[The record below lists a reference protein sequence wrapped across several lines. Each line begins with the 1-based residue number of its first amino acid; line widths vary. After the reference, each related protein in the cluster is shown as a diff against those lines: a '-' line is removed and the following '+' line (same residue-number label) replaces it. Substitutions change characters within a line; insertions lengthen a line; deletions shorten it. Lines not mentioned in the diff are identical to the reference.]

1 MEFIKKQICD
11 GVDLVA
17 IPANRFKTNQITISL
32 ALPLNSDTA
41 SANALALGL
50 VTRRCEEFPNM
61 IELNRELAHLYGATI
76 YDSVTKVGESQ
87 VMSLSATCLDDRF
100 SLDGES
106 ISFDTIKLLTS
117 LLFKPRFNENGE
129 FFDDDVE
136 NEKRILIEKL
146 NSEENE
152 KRVYVLRQAES
163 KMFSGEPYA
172 VNKYGTV
179 SNVESLDSKAVTKAW
194 LNMLKKAKIFV
205 TLVGDTNV
213 DKVYDYLKNVFS
225 FVERDFEP
233 LQAPVFVPRAKEVK
247 NYLERID
254 VKQGKLVMG
263 FRVNVKPD
271 DELAKS
277 MRSFSDIFG
286 GGPYSKLFANVREKL
301 SLCYYCSARYTR
313 LKSYIMIQSGCL
325 EENMDR
331 AVDEIMNQLD
341 VIKSGDFD
349 EEFESSRMAL
359 CDAVMSIADT
369 PEALET
375 WYINQITEEKLK
387 SPTDVADEIN
397 SVTKEQIIKC
407 ANLLS
412 LDTVYKLVGSEEE

>member
-1 MEFIKKQICD
+1 MGFTKKQICD

-17 IPANRFKTNQITISL
+17 IPANRFKTNQITVSL
-32 ALPLNSDTA
+32 ALPLSSDTA

-50 VTRRCEEFPNM
+50 ITRRCEEFPNM
-61 IELNRELAHLYGATI
+61 IELNRRLAHLYGATI
-76 YDSVTKVGESQ
+76 YDSITKVGECQ
-87 VMSLSATCLDDRF
+87 VLSLSATCLDDRF

-106 ISFDTIKLLTS
+106 ISFDCIKLLTS
-117 LLFKPRFNENGE
+117 LLFKPRLNEHGE

-136 NEKRILIEKL
+136 NEKRILVEKL

-152 KRVYVLRQAES
+152 KRIYVLRQAES

-179 SNVESLDSKAVTKAW
+179 SSVESLDSKTVTKAW
-194 LNMLKKAKIFV
+194 LNILKKAKIFV
-205 TLVGDTNV
+205 TLVGDTNI

-225 FVERDFEP
+225 FVTREYDMLP
-233 LQAPVFVPRAKEVK
+233 VPVFVPDAKEVK

-271 DELAKS
+271 DKLACA

-301 SLCYYCSARYTR
+301 SLCYYCSSRYTR

-325 EENMDR
+325 EENMDK
-331 AVDEIMNQLD
+331 AVNEIMNQLEA
-341 VIKSGDFD
+341 IKSGDFD

-359 CDAVMSIADT
+359 CDAVMSIDDT

-387 SPTDVADEIN
+387 SPSDVVDEIN
-397 SVTKEQIIKC
+397 SVSKEQIIEC
-407 ANLLS
+407 ANFLS
-412 LDTVYKLVGSEEE
+412 LDTIYKLVGSEEE

>member
-1 MEFIKKQICD
+1 MEFIKKEICD

-32 ALPLNSDTA
+32 ALPLKEQTA

-50 VTRRCEEFPNM
+50 VARRCEEYPNM
-61 IELNRELAHLYGATI
+61 IELNRRLAALYGATV

-87 VMSLSATCLDDRF
+87 VLSLSATCLDDRF

-106 ISFDTIKLLTS
+106 ISFDCIKLLTS
-117 LLFKPRFNENGE
+117 LLVKPRLNENGE
-129 FFDDDVE
+129 FYSDDVE
-136 NEKRILIEKL
+136 NEKRILTEKL

-152 KRVYVLRQAES
+152 KRVYVLRQTEA
-163 KMFSGEPYA
+163 KMFAGEPYA

-179 SNVESLDSKAVTKAW
+179 SNVEALDSEAVTKAW
-194 LNMLKKAKIFV
+194 LDMLKKAKIFV
-205 TLVGDTNV
+205 TLVGDVNV
-213 DKVYDYLKNVFS
+213 DKVYDYLKIVFS
-225 FVERDFEP
+225 FVSREYEALP
-233 LQAPVFVPRAKEVK
+233 KPVFVPEAKEVK

-263 FRVNVKPD
+263 FRANVKPD
-271 DELAKS
+271 EELTKA
-277 MRSFSDIFG
+277 MRSFCDIFG
-286 GGPYSKLFANVREKL
+286 GGPYSKLFANVREKM

-325 EENMDR
+325 EENMDK
-331 AVDEIMNQLD
+331 AVNEIMHQLE

-349 EEFESSRMAL
+349 EEFDSSKMAL
-359 CDAVMSIADT
+359 SDAVMSIGDT
-369 PEALET
+369 PEALES
-375 WYINQITEEKLK
+375 WYINQITDEKIK
-387 SPTDVADEIN
+387 SPSDVANEIN
-397 SVTKEQIIKC
+397 SVTKEQIVKC